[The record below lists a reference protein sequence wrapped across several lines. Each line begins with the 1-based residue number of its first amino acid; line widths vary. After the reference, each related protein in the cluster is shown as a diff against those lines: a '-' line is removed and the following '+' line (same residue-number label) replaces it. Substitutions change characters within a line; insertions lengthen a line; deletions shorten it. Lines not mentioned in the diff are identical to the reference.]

1 MAQVKR
7 NREDKYA
14 DPGIAAEM
22 ATAGREDLMDAT
34 IAACALVAHADGS
47 IDPRERRRVLQLM
60 RALPVFEGFSKAVV
74 TSEFARQER
83 AFEYDPSDARNM
95 ALASVAVLGAT
106 PSIARLIL
114 SSCQH
119 VLEADGIRHPAEYN
133 VLHELGDTLGEAFP
147 TKHGIHDGVG

>member
-1 MAQVKR
+1 MVQVKR
-7 NREDKYA
+7 DREDKHA
-14 DPGIAAEM
+14 DPGIAAKM
-22 ATAGREDLMDAT
+22 ATAGREELMEAT

-47 IDPRERRRVLQLM
+47 IDPKERRRVLQLM

-119 VLEADGIRHPAEYN
+119 VLEADGIRHPAEYKS
-133 VLHELGDTLGEAFP
+133 LHELGDALGAVFSDE
-147 TKHGIHDGVG
+147 TQRQ